1 MNLDEIEAM
10 MQDIEDNED
19 NRMERNQ
26 ILFGDIEGNNA
37 DLLAELDQLEAQE
50 VEEQMEIKAPEPVV
64 HEEVIAKPI
73 PNSLAM
79 LPINL
84 DDTVPGE
91 GPANNLEQQS
101 MQAL

>member
-37 DLLAELDQLEAQE
+37 DLLAELDQLEA
-50 VEEQMEIKAPEPVV
+50 
-64 HEEVIAKPI
+64 
-73 PNSLAM
+73 
-79 LPINL
+79 
-84 DDTVPGE
+84 
-91 GPANNLEQQS
+91 
-101 MQAL
+101 